1 MVQAGWDDI
10 PHLDEQTKA
19 ELLAGTPPHLR
30 DARSKGTPSLG
41 AGAIYPIEQSE
52 ITCAPFQIPSHFAKG
67 YGLDVGWNRTAAP
80 FGAWDRDND
89 VVYIYTEH
97 YRGQAEPS
105 IHADAIKA
113 RGDWLVGAIDPAAR
127 GRSQKDG
134 EVLLDTYREL
144 GLNIV
149 TANNAVEAGI
159 LAVWQRLAT
168 GRLKIFTSC
177 QNWLSE
183 HRLYRRDEN
192 GKIVKKHDHIMDGT
206 RYLIMELNNIM
217 KTKPVARTGG
227 TSSFRAADSKAGY

>member
-1 MVQAGWDDI
+1 MVQAGWDDV

-19 ELLAGTPPHLR
+19 ELLDGTPPHLR

-41 AGAIYPIEQSE
+41 MGAIFPIEQSE
-52 ITCAPFQIPSHFAKG
+52 ITVEPFAIPSHFAKA

-89 VVYIYTEH
+89 VLYIYAEH

-113 RGDWLVGAIDPAAR
+113 RGEWLVGAIDPAAR

-134 EVLLDTYREL
+134 EVLLDTYREH
-144 GLNIV
+144 GLKLV
-149 TANNAVEAGI
+149 LANNAVEAGI
-159 LAVWQRLAT
+159 LAVWQRLAS
-168 GRLKIFTSC
+168 GRLKVFTSC

-192 GKIVKKHDHIMDGT
+192 GRIVKKFDHIMDAT
-206 RYLIMELNNIM
+206 RYLVLSLPEIAQ
-217 KTKPVARTGG
+217 TKPVPRTG
-227 TSSFRAADSKAGY
+227 TSSFRAADPMTGY